1 VVSVTR
7 VSDPP
12 PINRE
17 HESKNMKAIL
27 QTVATIVVVV
37 AVMKAASP
45 LIAKIPVVGKYLAI

>member
-1 VVSVTR
+1 VTR

-17 HESKNMKAIL
+17 HESKKMKAIV